1 MPRNRCLT
9 AHYRASW
16 LALLAM
22 LLLSV
27 GPLWSQLSQPA
38 EPAWLTELA
47 CAEHSADKHKRPL
60 DHDALWAKCGYCTL
74 LLSSPA
80 TTCPSPTLALAATAP
95 ADRHIAPVRS
105 GVARSAIFPGSRSRA
120 PPVHS

>member
-1 MPRNRCLT
+1 MPRNRSLT

-47 CAEHSADKHKRPL
+47 CGEHSGKQVSALSDE
-60 DHDALWAKCGYCTL
+60 ALWAKCGYCTL
-74 LLSSPA
+74 LLNSPA
-80 TTCPSPTLALAATAP
+80 TSCASPLLALTAATP
-95 ADRHIAPVRS
+95 AERRIAPVRS
-105 GVARSAIFPGSRSRA
+105 GIASTAIFPGSRSRA
-120 PPVHS
+120 PPAYS

>member
-1 MPRNRCLT
+1 MPCNRSRP
-9 AHYRASW
+9 ARYRAAC

-38 EPAWLTELA
+38 DMAWLNELA
-47 CAEHSADKHKRPL
+47 CDEHSDAPTSALSDE
-60 DHDALWAKCGYCTL
+60 ALWAKCGYCTL
-74 LLSSPA
+74 LLNSPA
-80 TTCPSPTLALAATAP
+80 TGCASPTLALAATAA
-95 ADRHIAPVRS
+95 ADRHTAPVRS

-120 PPVHS
+120 PPVYS

>member
-1 MPRNRCLT
+1 MPRNRSLT

-27 GPLWSQLSQPA
+27 GPLGSQLSQPA

-47 CAEHSADKHKRPL
+47 CGEHAGSHERVF

-74 LLSSPA
+74 LLNSPA
-80 TTCPSPTLALAATAP
+80 TSCASPLLALTAATP
-95 ADRHIAPVRS
+95 AERRIAPVCS
-105 GVARSAIFPGSRSRA
+105 GIARAAIFPGSRSRA
-120 PPVHS
+120 PPAYS

>member
-22 LLLSV
+22 LLLTL
-27 GPLWSQLSQPA
+27 GPLGSQLSQPS
-38 EPAWLTELA
+38 EPA
-47 CAEHSADKHKRPL
+47 CAEHADKHESPPG
-60 DHDALWAKCGYCTL
+60 HEALWAKCGYCTL
-74 LLSSPA
+74 LLNSPA
-80 TTCPSPTLALAATAP
+80 TTCACPTLALATTAP

-105 GVARSAIFPGSRSRA
+105 GAARSAIFPGSRSRA
-120 PPVHS
+120 PPVYS

>member
-1 MPRNRCLT
+1 MPRNRSLT

-47 CAEHSADKHKRPL
+47 CGDHASSHNSAL

-74 LLSSPA
+74 LLNSPA
-80 TTCPSPTLALAATAP
+80 TSCASPVLALTSAAP
-95 ADRHIAPVRS
+95 ADRHIAPVCS

>member
-1 MPRNRCLT
+1 MPRNRSLT
-9 AHYRASW
+9 ARYRASW

-27 GPLWSQLSQPA
+27 GPLGSQLGQPA

-47 CAEHSADKHKRPL
+47 CAEHTDSHKPPL

-80 TTCPSPTLALAATAP
+80 TGCTCPTLALAASAP
-95 ADRHIAPVRS
+95 ADRRSAPVRR

-120 PPVHS
+120 PPVYS

>member
-1 MPRNRCLT
+1 MPRNRSLT

-27 GPLWSQLSQPA
+27 GPLGAQLSQPA

-47 CAEHSADKHKRPL
+47 CGEHTDSQKL
-60 DHDALWAKCGYCTL
+60 DHEALWAKCGYCTL

-80 TTCPSPTLALAATAP
+80 TACASPTLALAATVS
-95 ADRHIAPVRS
+95 ADRHRAPVRS

-120 PPVHS
+120 PPVYS

>member
-1 MPRNRCLT
+1 MPRNRSFT
-9 AHYRASW
+9 VDYRASW

-27 GPLWSQLSQPA
+27 GPLLSQLTAPA

-47 CAEHSADKHKRPL
+47 CGEHAGSHNGPL

-74 LLSSPA
+74 LLNSPA
-80 TTCPSPTLALAATAP
+80 TGCASPTLALTAVAP
-95 ADRHIAPVRS
+95 ADRHSAPVRS

-120 PPVHS
+120 PPAYS

>member
-1 MPRNRCLT
+1 MPRNRSFT
-9 AHYRASW
+9 ADYLASW

-27 GPLWSQLSQPA
+27 GPLLSQLTAPA

-47 CAEHSADKHKRPL
+47 CGEHVGRHDNPL

-74 LLSSPA
+74 LLNSPA
-80 TTCPSPTLALAATAP
+80 TGCASPTLALAAAIP
-95 ADRHIAPVRS
+95 ADRHAAPVRS
-105 GVARSAIFPGSRSRA
+105 GVVRSAIFPGSRSRA
-120 PPVHS
+120 PPAYS

>member
-1 MPRNRCLT
+1 MKPCSRRHL
-9 AHYRASW
+9 AQYRAAC

-22 LLLSV
+22 LLLSF
-27 GPLWSQLSQPA
+27 GPLGSQLSQPA

-47 CAEHSADKHKRPL
+47 CGEHAGS
-60 DHDALWAKCGYCTL
+60 HDRALEHNALWAKCGYCTL
-74 LLSSPA
+74 LLHSPA
-80 TTCPSPTLALAATAP
+80 TSCASPSLALAATSP

-120 PPVHS
+120 PPVYS

>member
-1 MPRNRCLT
+1 MPRNRSFT
-9 AHYRASW
+9 ADYRASW

-27 GPLWSQLSQPA
+27 GPLLSQLTAPA

-47 CAEHSADKHKRPL
+47 CGEHVGSHDNPL

-74 LLSSPA
+74 LLNSPA
-80 TTCPSPTLALAATAP
+80 TGCVSPTLALAAAIP
-95 ADRHIAPVRS
+95 ADRHAVPVRS
-105 GVARSAIFPGSRSRA
+105 GVVRSAIFPGSRSRA
-120 PPVHS
+120 PPAYS

>member
-1 MPRNRCLT
+1 MSRNRSHT

-47 CAEHSADKHKRPL
+47 CEDHDGSHGGAL
-60 DHDALWAKCGYCTL
+60 DHEALWAKCGYCTL
-74 LLSSPA
+74 LLNSPA
-80 TTCPSPTLALAATAP
+80 TTCAAP
-95 ADRHIAPVRS
+95 ALVLAPTAHADRPIAPVRS
-105 GVARSAIFPGSRSRA
+105 AAARSAVFPGSRCRA
-120 PPVHS
+120 PPVYS

>member
-1 MPRNRCLT
+1 MPPERSFT

-16 LALLAM
+16 LALVAM
-22 LLLSV
+22 LLLSL
-27 GPLWSQLSQPA
+27 GPLGSQLSQPA

-47 CAEHSADKHKRPL
+47 CGEHAGSHNNPL

-74 LLSSPA
+74 LLNSPA
-80 TTCPSPTLALAATAP
+80 TGCVSPTLALAAAIP
-95 ADRHIAPVRS
+95 ADRHAAPVRS

-120 PPVHS
+120 PPAYS

>member
-1 MPRNRCLT
+1 MPRNRSFT
-9 AHYRASW
+9 ADYRASW

-27 GPLWSQLSQPA
+27 GPLLSQLTAPA

-47 CAEHSADKHKRPL
+47 CGEHAGSHNNPL

-74 LLSSPA
+74 LLNSPA
-80 TTCPSPTLALAATAP
+80 TGCASPTLALAAAIP
-95 ADRHIAPVRS
+95 ADRHAAPVRS
-105 GVARSAIFPGSRSRA
+105 GVVRSAIFPGSRSRA
-120 PPVHS
+120 PPAYS

>member
-1 MPRNRCLT
+1 MPHKRSLT

-47 CAEHSADKHKRPL
+47 CGERTGDHNSVLEHE
-60 DHDALWAKCGYCTL
+60 ALWAKCGYCTL
-74 LLSSPA
+74 LLNSPA
-80 TTCPSPTLALAATAP
+80 TSCTRPFLALAAVAS
-95 ADRHIAPVRS
+95 ADRPITPVRS
-105 GVARSAIFPGSRSRA
+105 SVLRSAIFPGSRSRA
-120 PPVHS
+120 PPVYS

>member
-1 MPRNRCLT
+1 MAPHCSFT
-9 AHYRASW
+9 ARYRASW

-27 GPLWSQLSQPA
+27 GPLLSQLTAPA
-38 EPAWLTELA
+38 APAWLTELA
-47 CAEHSADKHKRPL
+47 CGEHAGSHNDPL

-74 LLSSPA
+74 LLNSPA
-80 TTCPSPTLALAATAP
+80 TGCASPTLALTAVAP
-95 ADRHIAPVRS
+95 ADRHSAPVRS

-120 PPVHS
+120 PPAYS

>member
-1 MPRNRCLT
+1 MPRNRSFT

-27 GPLWSQLSQPA
+27 GPLLSQLTAPA

-47 CAEHSADKHKRPL
+47 CGEHAGGHNSPL

-74 LLSSPA
+74 LLNSPA
-80 TTCPSPTLALAATAP
+80 TGCASPTLALAAAIP
-95 ADRHIAPVRS
+95 ADRHAAPVRS

-120 PPVHS
+120 PPAYS

>member
-1 MPRNRCLT
+1 MPPERSFT

-16 LALLAM
+16 LALVAM
-22 LLLSV
+22 LLLSL
-27 GPLWSQLSQPA
+27 GPLGSQLSQPA

-47 CAEHSADKHKRPL
+47 CGEHAGSHDSPL

-74 LLSSPA
+74 LLNSPA
-80 TTCPSPTLALAATAP
+80 TGCASPALGLTAVAH

-120 PPVHS
+120 PPAHS

>member
-1 MPRNRCLT
+1 MPSNRSFT

-38 EPAWLTELA
+38 ESAWLTELA
-47 CAEHSADKHKRPL
+47 CGEHVGSQELPQ

-74 LLSSPA
+74 LLHSPA
-80 TTCPSPTLALAATAP
+80 TSCASPLLALAATAP
-95 ADRHIAPVRS
+95 ADRHAAPVRS

-120 PPVHS
+120 PPVYS

>member
-1 MPRNRCLT
+1 MPRNRSLT

-27 GPLWSQLSQPA
+27 GPLGSQLGQPA

-47 CAEHSADKHKRPL
+47 CAEHTDSQKRPL
-60 DHDALWAKCGYCTL
+60 DHEALWAKCGYCTL

-80 TTCPSPTLALAATAP
+80 TACASPTLALAATVS
-95 ADRHIAPVRS
+95 ADRHAAPVRS

-120 PPVHS
+120 PPVYS

>member
-1 MPRNRCLT
+1 MAPHCSFT
-9 AHYRASW
+9 ARYRASW

-27 GPLWSQLSQPA
+27 GPLLSQLSQPA
-38 EPAWLTELA
+38 EPAWLTVLA
-47 CAEHSADKHKRPL
+47 CGEHADSAETPL

-74 LLSSPA
+74 LLNSPA
-80 TTCPSPTLALAATAP
+80 TGCASPTLALTAVAP
-95 ADRHIAPVRS
+95 ADRYSAPVRS

-120 PPVHS
+120 PPAYS